1 MKASE
6 LKTGRTFGVTFQH
19 GDEFMACLASF
30 CRENEVRQGCTPTF
44 LAGSSRPTSSA
55 PARSRKIRG
64 PGVDEGACNNVEALG
79 AARSPAMMRAG
90 PCRES
95 ARCQSHF
102 ARTDFIRVVRLF
114 TPARIC
120 N

>member
-30 CRENEVRQGCTPTF
+30 CRENEVRQGHIPTF

-55 PARSRKIRG
+55 PARSRKTRG
-64 PGVDEGACNNVEALG
+64 PGVDEGACNERRSLG
-79 AARSPAMMRAG
+79 
-90 PCRES
+90 
-95 ARCQSHF
+95 
-102 ARTDFIRVVRLF
+102 VRHDR
-114 TPARIC
+114 PR
-120 N
+120 